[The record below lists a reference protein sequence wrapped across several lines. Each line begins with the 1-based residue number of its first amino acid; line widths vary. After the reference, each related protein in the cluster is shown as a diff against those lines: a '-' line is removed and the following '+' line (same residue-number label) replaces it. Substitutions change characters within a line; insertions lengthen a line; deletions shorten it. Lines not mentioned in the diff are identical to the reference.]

1 MKNTTPTV
9 YGDFIQ
15 ACSFT
20 GAPFDMVAN
29 TTLNERL
36 GILAGVAPPTGK
48 VPQAGWICIGNQG
61 HRPVVDGLNSWNTGR
76 QHLPSHGGP
85 FEMMPFV
92 LRPINNDLT
101 QAERKKY
108 GLRKIEE
115 YGGKQYI
122 AYYLKKVDMT
132 TSRPAMVI
140 IDKTGGVTSFRPFVP
155 TTSDLSPTPTDLAP
169 EETQTANGNQL
180 GVRQVITVI
189 LTAAEIEMVLDAC
202 RIMYD
207 NASRAVLSE
216 IGMVAGVEYV
226 TNGTST
232 GGGVVEYTEVISAQV
247 VSHLITHYSLPFV
260 NNQVR
265 EDMVLGTSNPLM
277 GGTS

>member
-9 YGDFIQ
+9 YGDFLQ
-15 ACSFT
+15 ACAFS

-29 TTLNERL
+29 TTLNERK
-36 GILAGVAPPTGK
+36 GVLAGVAPPAGK
-48 VPQAGWICIGNQG
+48 LPQAGWICIGNQG
-61 HRPVVDGLNSWNTGR
+61 HRPIVDGMNSWNTGR
-76 QHLPSHGGP
+76 QHYPNHGGP
-85 FEMMPFV
+85 FEMMPFA

-108 GLRKIEE
+108 GLRKLEE

-122 AYYLKKVDMT
+122 AYYLKKLDMS

-140 IDKTGGVTSFRPFVP
+140 IDKTGGVQSFRPFVP
-155 TTSDLSPTPTDLAP
+155 TASDLSPTPTDLAP
-169 EETQTANGNQL
+169 EETVSANGQQL

-189 LTAAEIEMVLDAC
+189 LSAAEIEMILDAC

-216 IGMVAGVEYV
+216 ICMVSGVEYV
-226 TNGTST
+226 TNGSST
-232 GGGVVEYTEVISAQV
+232 GGGVVEYTEVIAAQV
-247 VSHLITHYSLPFV
+247 VSHLITHYSLPYV

-277 GGTS
+277 GPVT